1 MMKNTFNNFTNVISI
16 TSILLLLTLMLTS
29 CNSKE
34 KSETVNIDASIENV
48 DEDAINI
55 TENQFKS
62 GGMELGKISMQ
73 QFNTVVNANGM
84 FAVPPQ
90 NQADVSA
97 YFAGYVKDIKLL
109 PGHAVKKGQVLFTI
123 ENPEYVQAQQNFLE
137 AKGRLSYLKSDY
149 ERQKELLA
157 DNVTSQKNFL
167 KAESEYTVTL
177 AQFQSLK
184 MKLSLMN
191 INPNTLTGENIR
203 SVISVTSPISGY
215 ATTVNASKGMYLNPS
230 DIAVTVTNTDNLHIE
245 LKIFEKDLPLVK
257 TGQQINVRLQNDMD
271 NVYKGVVHLVN
282 KAINAQNRTVDVHG
296 DLVNEEE
303 TQLFAPG
310 MYIEAEIL
318 TTSAEHPAL
327 PSEAV
332 ANIDNDFFVLVKED
346 NTKFKRV
353 LVKIGATN
361 NGFTQILNATDF
373 KPNTE
378 FLTKGAFN
386 LITD

>member
-1 MMKNTFNNFTNVISI
+1 MKKIVNNFTDFKSSI
-16 TSILLLLTLMLTS
+16 SILLLLMLTLAS

-34 KSETVNIDASIENV
+34 KSETGNADAAIENA
-48 DEDAINI
+48 DQDAITI

-62 GGMELGKISMQ
+62 GGMELGKISIQ
-73 QFNTVVNANGM
+73 KFNTVVKANGM

-123 ENPEYVQAQQNFLE
+123 ENPAYVQAQQDFLE
-137 AKGRLSYLKSDY
+137 AQGRLSYLKSDY
-149 ERQKELLA
+149 ERQKILMV
-157 DNVTSQKNFL
+157 DNVTSKKNFL

-177 AQFQSLK
+177 AQYQSLK
-184 MKLSLMN
+184 KKLSLMN
-191 INPNTLTGENIR
+191 INPNSLTGENIR
-203 SVISVTSPISGY
+203 SVISVTSPLSGY

-230 DIAVTVTNTDNLHIE
+230 DIAVTVTNTDDLHIE
-245 LKIFEKDLPLVK
+245 LKIFEKDLPMVK
-257 TGQQINVRLQNDMD
+257 TDQQINVRLQNDMD

-282 KAINAQNRTVDVHG
+282 KSINAQNRTVDVHG

-303 TQLFAPG
+303 VKLFAPG

-318 TTSAEHPAL
+318 TTTAEHPAL

-332 ANIDNDFFVLVKED
+332 ANIDNDFFVIVKKD
-346 NTKFKRV
+346 NTDFKKV

-361 NGFTQILNATDF
+361 NGFTQILNASDF

-386 LITD
+386 LITE

>member
-1 MMKNTFNNFTNVISI
+1 MKNTVHNFKKMRGLSSI
-16 TSILLLLTLMLTS
+16 FLVLTLTLLS

-34 KSETVNIDASIENV
+34 KSETPNSNLTIENA
-48 DEDAINI
+48 DREIISI

-73 QFNTVVNANGM
+73 QFNTIVKANGV

-97 YFAGYVKDIKLL
+97 YFAGYVKDINLL
-109 PGHAVKKGQVLFTI
+109 PGDEVKKGQVLFTI
-123 ENPEYVQAQQNFLE
+123 ENPEYIQVQQNFLE

-149 ERQKELLA
+149 ERQKELMA

-177 AQFQSLK
+177 AQYQSLK
-184 MKLSLMN
+184 KRLSLMN
-191 INPNTLTGENIR
+191 IDPNTLTGENMR
-203 SVISVTSPISGY
+203 STIGVPSPLSGY
-215 ATTVNASKGMYLNPS
+215 ATTIKASKGMYLNPS
-230 DIAVTVTNTDNLHIE
+230 DIAVTVTNTDDLHIE

-257 TGQQINVRLQNDMD
+257 IGQPINVRLQNDTGKI
-271 NVYKGVVHLVN
+271 YQGIVHLVN
-282 KAINAQNRTVDVHG
+282 KTINPKDRTIDIHG
-296 DLVNEEE
+296 DLVNEEDLK
-303 TQLFAPG
+303 LFAPG

-318 TTSAEHPAL
+318 TSSAEFPAL

-346 NTKFKRV
+346 STRFKRT
-353 LVKIGATN
+353 LVRIGVKN
-361 NGFTQILNATDF
+361 NGFTQILNASDF
-373 KPNTE
+373 APNTE

-386 LITD
+386 LITE